1 MKHNYSTLALAM
13 VLAMPVTAQTNK
25 TVWQPKHIVT
35 ERHTE
40 SYWLDKQTIIN
51 TITEETRTFNEW
63 GYLASVLTVEKGAT
77 IGKYILYKYN
87 DKGHLIEMKEQK
99 YDVATK
105 TCTDNILFS
114 YILDDNGR
122 RTQALQ
128 QSYNPETGKY
138 ENRSLDKNIF
148 TNEYVNGTDKSE
160 HYIWDANTES
170 WILMSGNLTTNLY
183 NSSGKPTLRRYED
196 LDNNGEAIYT
206 TDCQVQYSADGL
218 PTEYVE
224 KTTILNTYK
233 EVPDKDIR
241 QSVYDNF
248 LFPTYNVDFSK
259 QNEWWGLGQV
269 LGDNYQCDLT
279 ISTWIENGN
288 NKTDPS
294 TNSYKISL
302 TTGKQNELPYSIKVE
317 DQRSESGMYWYTE
330 TIQTDEYGSET
341 KSTKTYK
348 ELAADEDPKD
358 EKLKNIIKIKK
369 SVTPEGDYTT
379 ESYVTADEND
389 PTSLRLSNYNWN
401 KSVRNAEHG
410 YIEKLEYGSTNYDEN
425 SNINYKSK
433 TTITYS
439 DYQEIVLNSIYN
451 VKANA
456 NNIQPRRV
464 YNVSGIYLGTS
475 TDNLPSGLYIVR
487 EGGRSYKVMK

>member
-13 VLAMPVTAQTNK
+13 VLAMPVIAQTNK

-40 SYWLDKQTIIN
+40 SYWLGKQTIIN

-63 GYLASVLTVEKGAT
+63 GYLASVLTVEKGAA
-77 IGKYILYKYN
+77 IGKYILYKYDDN
-87 DKGHLIEMKEQK
+87 GHLIEMKEQK

-105 TCTDNILFS
+105 TC
-114 YILDDNGR
+114 
-122 RTQALQ
+122 
-128 QSYNPETGKY
+128 
-138 ENRSLDKNIF
+138 
-148 TNEYVNGTDKSE
+148 TDKSE

-183 NSSGKPTLRRYED
+183 NSSGKPTLRKYED

-288 NKTDPS
+288 NKTDPN

-341 KSTKTYK
+341 RSTKTYK

-369 SVTPEGDYTT
+369 SVTPEGDYTR
-379 ESYVTADEND
+379 ESYVTSDESD
-389 PTSLRLSNYNWN
+389 PTSLRLSNYDWN
-401 KSVRNAEHG
+401 KSVRNAEHS
-410 YIEKLEYGSTNYDEN
+410 YIEKLEYGSTSYDEN

-439 DYQEIVLNSIYN
+439 DYQEIVLNSIDN

-487 EGGRSYKVMK
+487 EGRHSYKVMK

>member
-1 MKHNYSTLALAM
+1 MGLSCFR
-13 VLAMPVTAQTNK
+13 TNSRK
-25 TVWQPKHIVT
+25 RSSNWQIHFI
-35 ERHTE
+35 
-40 SYWLDKQTIIN
+40 Q
-51 TITEETRTFNEW
+51 
-63 GYLASVLTVEKGAT
+63 
-77 IGKYILYKYN
+77 
-87 DKGHLIEMKEQK
+87 
-99 YDVATK
+99 
-105 TCTDNILFS
+105 
-114 YILDDNGR
+114 
-122 RTQALQ
+122 
-128 QSYNPETGKY
+128 
-138 ENRSLDKNIF
+138 
-148 TNEYVNGTDKSE
+148 
-160 HYIWDANTES
+160 
-170 WILMSGNLTTNLY
+170 
-183 NSSGKPTLRRYED
+183 
-196 LDNNGEAIYT
+196 
-206 TDCQVQYSADGL
+206 
-218 PTEYVE
+218 
-224 KTTILNTYK
+224 NTYK

-259 QNEWWGLGQV
+259 QNEWWGLVQV

-288 NKTDPS
+288 NKTNPN

-379 ESYVTADEND
+379 ESYVTSDENN
-389 PTSLRLSNYNWN
+389 PTSLRLSDYSWN
-401 KSVRNAEHG
+401 KSVRNAEHS

-425 SNINYKSK
+425 SNISYKSK
-433 TTITYS
+433 TTITYT
-439 DYQEIVLNSIYN
+439 DYQEIVLNSIDN

-475 TDNLPSGLYIVR
+475 TDYLPSGLYIVR
-487 EGGRSYKVMK
+487 EDGRSYKVMK